1 MYRGSLG
8 IDNRR
13 CFEREEVAGMS
24 RLAQW
29 RRERALAEVVF
40 CDGCGCACDGRSRSD
55 AVRERT
61 WERLGIAP
69 VPLRVA

>member
-1 MYRGSLG
+1 
-8 IDNRR
+8 
-13 CFEREEVAGMS
+13 MS